1 MISTEAI
8 KGMKMKASEL
18 IKELEKAIEEHGD
31 LEVEHNNEVDGRIDS
46 VGVVHS
52 NWDKKNIVCL
62 FLP

>member
-31 LEVEHNNEVDGRIDS
+31 LEVEHNERS
-46 VGVVHS
+46 R
-52 NWDKKNIVCL
+52 WDELILSKKSSFEL
-62 FLP
+62 GHYQE